1 MQLENLSVEARP
13 VEAVVPERPDDPHA
27 QTASAHAAAPS
38 ATSTRFERADLIPPR
53 FTPAA
58 VTWL

>member
-1 MQLENLSVEARP
+1 LSVEARP